1 MAILSVPD
9 KGLVFREENE
19 IKVYLEKIGIR
30 YERWDADEMRVSP
43 EASEEEI
50 LRAYEPEIE
59 KLKAEGGYVKADVIN
74 ILPTTPG
81 LEEML
86 NKFNKEHWHDEDE
99 VRFIVKGNGLFHIAP
114 KGSDV
119 VSIQMQAGDLICVPR
134 GTLHWFN
141 LCEDKTVRA
150 IRLFQD
156 PSGWTPHY
164 TNSHVDEKYQPL
176 CFGTFYIPNTAT

>member
-9 KGLVFREENE
+9 KRLVFKEETE
-19 IKVYLEKIGIR
+19 IKAYLEKIGIR

-50 LRAYEPEIE
+50 LYAYKAEIE
-59 KLKAEGGYVKADVIN
+59 RLKAENNYVKADVIN

-99 VRFIVKGNGLFHIAP
+99 VRFIIKGNGLFHIAP
-114 KGSDV
+114 KNSDV
-119 VSIQMQAGDLICVPR
+119 VSIQMQPGDLICVPS

-156 PSGWTPHY
+156 SSGWKPHY
-164 TNSHVDEKYQPL
+164 TNSSIEERYQPL
-176 CFGTFYIPNTAT
+176 CFGPLYIPSAAI